1 MNSPTQHYVK
11 LRESLKKAE
20 VITRGID
27 RRECKTELQHLKLQA
42 YVLLCHSALE
52 EYIEDLGLS
61 VAQQARSLFSNSGL
75 ITRAL
80 VALISSR
87 LVDELSEKG
96 KRRVTSELTTNID
109 QFSQEAFNRY
119 RDAVAANNGIVAR
132 DQRRILIPIGVDPE
146 AVDVVLMNAMHTFG
160 ARRGDVAHKFKVQR
174 ADTLSAVATDLS
186 AILVGLLA
194 YDAAACDAI
203 AQRLTVAP

>member
-96 KRRVTSELTTNID
+96 KRRVTSISFHKRHST
-109 QFSQEAFNRY
+109 
-119 RDAVAANNGIVAR
+119 GIGMLSRQTMESLPA
-132 DQRRILIPIGVDPE
+132 I
-146 AVDVVLMNAMHTFG
+146 
-160 ARRGDVAHKFKVQR
+160 RGE
-174 ADTLSAVATDLS
+174 S
-186 AILVGLLA
+186 
-194 YDAAACDAI
+194 
-203 AQRLTVAP
+203 